1 MFRIAIVL
9 GLALGL
15 AACGAVNTVTEGFT
29 HAKAV
34 ESDLEASTGVRP
46 QVGFNWNNGRL
57 VTVTV
62 TYPRLLDAKPLPEL
76 AAAARA
82 AISKEFKQK
91 PEQIVLAF
99 AVSG

>member
-1 MFRIAIVL
+1 MLRIAIVFI
-9 GLALGL
+9 LALGL
-15 AACGAVNTVTEGFT
+15 AACDAVNTVTEGFS

-46 QVGFNWNNGRL
+46 QVGFKWNNGRL

-62 TYPRLLDAKPLPEL
+62 MYPRLLDAKPLAEL

-82 AISKEFKQK
+82 AIGKEFKQK
-91 PEQIVLAF
+91 AEQVVLAF